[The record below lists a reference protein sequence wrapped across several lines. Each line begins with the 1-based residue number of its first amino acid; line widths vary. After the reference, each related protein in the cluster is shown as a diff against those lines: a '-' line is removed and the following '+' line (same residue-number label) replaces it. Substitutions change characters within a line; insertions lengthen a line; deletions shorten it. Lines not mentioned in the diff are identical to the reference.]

1 MNVIKNYT
9 STILLLLGIL
19 IGGVCG
25 MIFGEDAAVVKP
37 VGDIFMNFM
46 YVLVVP
52 IVCLSVSSAMCTM
65 KRSNMAGRVLVN
77 TLLVFLVMS
86 VVLAVL
92 SWLCIL
98 VYNPMTGVDSSAI
111 QLNGTAELPDS
122 GLSVGEMLVST
133 VSVPEFLQMFEKPHL
148 LPLIIFSVVFGLAT
162 AVCGEKGKPVADF
175 LEAGSN
181 VVLKMMDYLMYLAP
195 VCLGC
200 YFAATIGSLGGQ
212 IVNGY
217 LGAFVLY
224 LVLTVIVYFGVNS
237 VYIFLAGGKKLLKS
251 YWRNILPP
259 SLTAV
264 GTSSSAACIPFNI
277 EAAQNMGVPSSI
289 ASTVVPFG
297 TNIHKDGSVVSSV
310 VKIVFLMTSVKK
322 SGPIQQTLNIIKH
335 LDKSRFEP
343 ILVTMYDEDKEA
355 NAFDRT
361 LFLLTMYSMLF
372 TLLEISLSSSYER
385 LTRPGLLFG
394 WIYISRRISL
404 TDRLTKLTMWILM
417 LGLTFVNFYTNLFM
431 GVGRGG
437 TPLFQSVFLC
447 MFQNNA
453 LF

>member
-98 VYNPMTGVDSSAI
+98 VYNPMMGVDSSAI
-111 QLNGTAELPDS
+111 QLNGAAELPDS
-122 GLSVGEMLVST
+122 GLSLGEMLVST

-200 YFAATIGSLGGQ
+200 YFAATIGTLGGQ

-237 VYIFLAGGKKLLKS
+237 VYIFLAGGKNLLKS

-310 VKIVFLMTSVKK
+310 VKIVFLMTIF
-322 SGPIQQTLNIIKH
+322 GGLHGLELNGFVI
-335 LDKSRFEP
+335 
-343 ILVTMYDEDKEA
+343 V
-355 NAFDRT
+355 
-361 LFLLTMYSMLF
+361 F
-372 TLLEISLSSSYER
+372 TALISSSPSWDIR
-385 LTRPGLLFG
+385 LNWL
-394 WIYISRRISL
+394 
-404 TDRLTKLTMWILM
+404 
-417 LGLTFVNFYTNLFM
+417 
-431 GVGRGG
+431 
-437 TPLFQSVFLC
+437 
-447 MFQNNA
+447 
-453 LF
+453 

>member
-86 VVLAVL
+86 VVVAVL

-111 QLNGTAELPDS
+111 QLNGVAELPDS

-200 YFAATIGSLGGQ
+200 YFAATIGTLGGQ

-237 VYIFLAGGKKLLKS
+237 VYIFLAGGKNLLKS

-310 VKIVFLMTSVKK
+310 VKIVFLMTIFGGLHGLELNGFVIVFTALISSLVVGAIPSGGMTGELLICSILGYSPELAVALMVISTIIDAPATMLNATGNVVASV
-322 SGPIQQTLNIIKH
+322 
-335 LDKSRFEP
+335 
-343 ILVTMYDEDKEA
+343 LVA
-355 NAFDRT
+355 
-361 LFLLTMYSMLF
+361 
-372 TLLEISLSSSYER
+372 
-385 LTRPGLLFG
+385 
-394 WIYISRRISL
+394 RISKKQVS
-404 TDRLTKLTMWILM
+404 DE
-417 LGLTFVNFYTNLFM
+417 N
-431 GVGRGG
+431 
-437 TPLFQSVFLC
+437 
-447 MFQNNA
+447 
-453 LF
+453 

>member
-111 QLNGTAELPDS
+111 QLNGAAELPDS

-175 LEAGSN
+175 LESGSN

-237 VYIFLAGGKKLLKS
+237 VYIFLAGGKNLLKL

-310 VKIVFLMTSVKK
+310 VKIVFLMTIFGGLHGLELNGFVIVFTALISSLVVGAIPSGGMTGELLICSILGYSPELAVALMVISTIIDEPATMLNATGNVVASV
-322 SGPIQQTLNIIKH
+322 
-335 LDKSRFEP
+335 
-343 ILVTMYDEDKEA
+343 LVA
-355 NAFDRT
+355 
-361 LFLLTMYSMLF
+361 
-372 TLLEISLSSSYER
+372 
-385 LTRPGLLFG
+385 
-394 WIYISRRISL
+394 RISKKQVS
-404 TDRLTKLTMWILM
+404 DE
-417 LGLTFVNFYTNLFM
+417 N
-431 GVGRGG
+431 
-437 TPLFQSVFLC
+437 
-447 MFQNNA
+447 
-453 LF
+453 